1 MSTSNL
7 TKPFSWLP
15 FLLVLALLAGGI
27 YWVQSDGRKTEVNNL
42 PAASGASGAFD
53 KTFAKGAMAALLV
66 HPERKDIAAFTF
78 ANDRGETIDLS
89 KWKGRVVLLNLWA
102 TWCAPCRKEMPE
114 MAQLQR
120 ELGGPGFEVV
130 ALSLD
135 RKGLEASAAFLKEI
149 GADSLALYIE
159 PEAKSLAA
167 LQALGLPATMLID
180 RQGKEAARLLG
191 PAQWA
196 SAEAKSVIA
205 ALIAEK

>member
-1 MSTSNL
+1 
-7 TKPFSWLP
+7 
-15 FLLVLALLAGGI
+15 
-27 YWVQSDGRKTEVNNL
+27 
-42 PAASGASGAFD
+42 
-53 KTFAKGAMAALLV
+53 
-66 HPERKDIAAFTF
+66 
-78 ANDRGETIDLS
+78 
-89 KWKGRVVLLNLWA
+89 
-102 TWCAPCRKEMPE
+102 